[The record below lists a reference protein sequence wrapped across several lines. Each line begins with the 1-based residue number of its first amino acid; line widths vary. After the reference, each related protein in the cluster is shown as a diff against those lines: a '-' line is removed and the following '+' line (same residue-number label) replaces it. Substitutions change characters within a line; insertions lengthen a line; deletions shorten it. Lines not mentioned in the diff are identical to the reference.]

1 MRESGREVRKE
12 KTAFTKLE
20 RILRLSVSVL
30 FAASVVLIFSLSLI
44 SISHV
49 GHLGYIYLCSDRTG
63 LQVLFLGCLVLFL
76 FFASKS
82 RALQDF
88 AELLQHDEKYRL
100 IRNTLLLAMAVMGAV
115 YVLASQF
122 HPVADQWAVIS
133 AADHLRHH
141 FFTDFQKGG
150 YIYKCTNQT
159 GLVLTEYFLG
169 IVFGDQ
175 NYVLFQLL
183 NVAAYVGIA
192 HEILLILERLGLR
205 RIYSLLS
212 LLLCLLFV
220 PLVFYTEFV
229 YGNLIGECCSLMAV
243 RYELE
248 YLEGPKKRLR
258 LCICAG
264 VLLALSVVVKQNYL
278 IFGLG
283 MLAYAVIDNLRS
295 YESKGKRAI
304 LYISIVSALFLG
316 ITVPRSIVERMA
328 GQELSHG
335 MSASAY
341 VMMGLQDSEHWGPGW
356 WNGYN
361 DRTYEEAGFDPDRQ
375 KEAVKK
381 DLEERLLY
389 FKENPGEMI
398 RFFLRK
404 VTSEWGEPSFE
415 GLWITRY
422 RETDIS
428 LPSWIWAVNTV
439 KGWQVVSGIL
449 NYLHIGILFGTLWF
463 IGIVLKNG
471 KEAEGL
477 LPYMIIFCGG
487 FVFHLFWEAKAQYTL
502 SYFILLIPV
511 SVCGYRLGLRELRSL
526 PDNRSV
532 RTLHPGI
539 WAPAVLILLVCCLS
553 AVLPL
558 AFIRG
563 DDDRYEASLLQY
575 DESGAPKNGSYLI
588 RTNNSPMCMGISGEG
603 LAEESAEGN
612 YLYVFTYQSISCIMD
627 PDTSLYLTAHELD
640 DSGVYQIEWQS
651 AAGDASQEFQIRQVS
666 GNLYTI
672 EHNDQLLTKEGNVYV
687 LKQWEDSDC
696 QRWTF
701 EKEP

>member
-12 KTAFTKLE
+12 KTAFTKLAE
-20 RILRLSVSVL
+20 ILTLSVGIL
-30 FAASVVLIFSLSLI
+30 FAGSVVLIFSLSLL

-63 LQVLFLGCLVLFL
+63 LQVLFLGFLVLFL
-76 FFASKS
+76 FFASRS
-82 RALQDF
+82 RALQSFAGF
-88 AELLQHDEKYRL
+88 AEQDEKYRL
-100 IRNTLLLAMAVMGAV
+100 IRNTLLLIMALMGAV

-122 HPVADQWAVIS
+122 RPVADQWAVIS

-150 YIYKCTNQT
+150 YIYKYTNQI
-159 GLVLTEYFLG
+159 GLVLTEYSLG
-169 IVFGDQ
+169 LIFGDQ
-175 NYVLFQLL
+175 NHVLFQLL

-192 HEILLILERLGLR
+192 HEILLVSERLGLR
-205 RIYSLLS
+205 RIYSLFS
-212 LLLCLLFV
+212 LLLCLLFA
-220 PLVFYTEFV
+220 PLIFYTEFV
-229 YGNLIGECCSLMAV
+229 YGNLIGECCSLMAI
-243 RYELE
+243 RFELE
-248 YLEGPKKRLR
+248 YLERPKKRPR
-258 LCICAG
+258 LCIFAG

-283 MLAYAVIDNLRS
+283 MLAYAVIDNLRFH
-295 YESKGKRAI
+295 ESKGKHAI
-304 LYISIVSALFLG
+304 LYISLVSALFLG
-316 ITVPRSIVERMA
+316 ITVPRSIAEGMT

-415 GLWITRY
+415 SLWITRY

-449 NYLHIGILFGTLWF
+449 NYLHIGILFGVLWF
-463 IGIVLKNG
+463 IGIILKNG

-511 SVCGYRLGLRELRSL
+511 SVCGYHLGLRELRSL
-526 PDNRSV
+526 SDNRSV
-532 RTLHPGI
+532 RALHPGL
-539 WAPAVLILLVCCLS
+539 WAPAVLIFIVCCLS
-553 AVLPL
+553 AMLPL
-558 AFIRG
+558 TFIRG
-563 DDDRYEASLLQY
+563 DDERYEASLLQY

-588 RTNNSPMCMGISGEG
+588 HTNNDSVCMGASGEG
-603 LAEESAEGN
+603 MAEGSAEEN
-612 YLYVFTYQSISCIMD
+612 YLYVFTYQGISHITD
-627 PDTSLYLTAHELD
+627 PDTSLYLTACERD

-651 AAGDASQEFQIRQVS
+651 AAGDASQEFKIRQT
-666 GNLYTI
+666 GENLYTI
-672 EHNDQLLTKEGNVYV
+672 EHNDQLLTKEGNGYV
-687 LKQWEDSDC
+687 LKQWVDSDC
-696 QRWTF
+696 QRWLF